1 MAEEQTQTAEPT
13 AQEPQGTTAQ
23 ETDWKA
29 EARKWEARAKEN
41 KAKADAYDEAQE
53 AAKSDLQKASEQA
66 EKWKSKFE
74 ALQADNARR
83 EAIDRAAREYGVDA
97 EMLRR
102 MTGDVEENAQYLRQQ
117 AEAAPKY
124 PSVYDGG
131 QQSAP
136 RPLTTAQQFANAVDG
151 IL

>member
-1 MAEEQTQTAEPT
+1 MADEQTQAAEQT

-74 ALQADNARR
+74 GLKAENERR
-83 EAIDRAAREYGVDA
+83 DAIDRAASEYGVSA

-102 MTGDVEENAQYLRQQ
+102 MAGDVDENAQFLKQQ

-136 RPLTTAQQFANAVDG
+136 SALSTAQQFASAVEG

>member
-1 MAEEQTQTAEPT
+1 MAEEQTQSIEDPQEQAQAEP
-13 AQEPQGTTAQ
+13 ADA
-23 ETDWKA
+23 TDWKA

-41 KAKADAYDEAQE
+41 KAKAEAYDEAQE

-66 EKWKSKFE
+66 EKWKAKYEGLVAEKERMDAVS
-74 ALQADNARR
+74 
-83 EAIDRAAREYGVDA
+83 RAAREYGVDA
-97 EMLRR
+97 ETLKR
-102 MTGDVEENAQYLRQQ
+102 MSGDVDENAQFLKKQ

-136 RPLTTAQQFANAVDG
+136 VAQSTAQQFASAVEKMF
-151 IL
+151 